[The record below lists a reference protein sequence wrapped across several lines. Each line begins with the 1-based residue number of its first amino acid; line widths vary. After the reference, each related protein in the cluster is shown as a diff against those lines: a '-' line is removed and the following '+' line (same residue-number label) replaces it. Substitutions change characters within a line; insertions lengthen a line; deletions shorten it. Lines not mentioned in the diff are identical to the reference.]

1 MKEFLEKLRE
11 EVNSIIVLDF
21 DKVIHRGSKGFY
33 DGTVYD
39 DPIEGT
45 GEALKLLSSKYK
57 LVISSCKADPNRPL
71 INGKTG
77 VELIWE
83 WLIKYDFAQYIDDVT
98 NEKVRALFYIDD
110 KGITFTTWKKILE
123 QLL

>member
-1 MKEFLEKLRE
+1 MKEFLEKLKE
-11 EVNSIIVLDF
+11 EVSSTIVLDF
-21 DKVIHRGSKGFY
+21 DGVIHKNSKGFH

-45 GEALKLLSSKYK
+45 ERALKILSSKYK
-57 LVISSCKADPNRPL
+57 IVISSCKADPRRPL

-77 VELIWE
+77 VDLIWE
-83 WLIKYDFAQYIDDVT
+83 WLMKHDLFQYIEDVT

-110 KGITFTTWKKILE
+110 KGITFTTWEKILE
-123 QLL
+123 VL

>member
-1 MKEFLEKLRE
+1 MKDFIKEIER
-11 EVNSIIVLDF
+11 EVNSTVVLDF
-21 DKVIHRGSKGFY
+21 DGVIHKNSKGFH

-39 DPIEGT
+39 TPINGT
-45 GEALKLLSSKYK
+45 KEALKILSSKYK

-77 VELIWE
+77 GQLIWD
-83 WLIKYDFAQYIDDVT
+83 WLYKHNLNQYISIVT
-98 NEKVRALFYIDD
+98 NKKVRALFYIDD

-123 QLL
+123 VL

>member
-1 MKEFLEKLRE
+1 MKEFLEKLKE
-11 EVNSIIVLDF
+11 QVNSTIVLDF
-21 DKVIHRGSKGFY
+21 DGVIHKGSKGFH

-39 DPIEGT
+39 DPVEDT
-45 GEALKLLSSKYK
+45 EEALKILSSKYK

-77 VELIWE
+77 VELIWK
-83 WLIKYDFAQYIDDVT
+83 WLEKHNLDKYISLVT

-110 KGITFTTWKKILE
+110 KGITFITWKKILE
-123 QLL
+123 VL